1 MVKIRVEVYIWK
13 NILIVAVYLQDTNL
27 KGFRKNNDSTGAK
40 KVLSILKR
48 CSSGAILDWYICEDA
63 GIRMRNVRVYFL
75 TNLDSPRVSGA
86 VCLLALLRWAQLVPP
101 LGYTAVFRG
110 AWEG

>member
-1 MVKIRVEVYIWK
+1 MK
-13 NILIVAVYLQDTNL
+13 NIIVVVYLQDTNL
-27 KGFRKNNDSTGAK
+27 NGFRTDNDSTRIK
-40 KVLSILKR
+40 QVWSILKR
-48 CSSGAILDWYICEDA
+48 YSSGTILDWYICEDA